1 MLRGFR
7 GATHLQADDAIEMEE
22 AVSEL
27 VAEILRRND
36 LHTEALVSMFLTNTP
51 DLHCAF
57 PAAAVR
63 RAGLTDVPLLCAAE
77 IDVVGAMPRVVRVM
91 LHAESDLSRGDVQHV
106 YLRGT
111 EELRRDISGA

>member
-7 GATHLQADDAIEMEE
+7 GATRLSADDAAEMEE

-27 VAEILRRND
+27 VAEMIKRNNLGHD
-36 LHTEALVSMFLTNTP
+36 DLVSMFLTNTP

-63 RAGLTDVPLLCAAE
+63 RAGLVDVPLLCATE
-77 IDVVGAMPRVVRVM
+77 IDVEGAMPKVVRVM
-91 LHAESDLSRGDVQHV
+91 LHAESPLTRAEVQHV

-111 EELRRDISGA
+111 EELRRDISHA